1 MRQESDTVCIVSL
14 PRKHVRLN
22 VEVEIYRYVQTLQR
36 ICQLSELEKSM
47 FVVVNVKIALEFS
60 LGILPNALILSDEQL
75 IFFNK
80 ITVLGKSRP
89 EMLKLETIITQ

>member
-1 MRQESDTVCIVSL
+1 
-14 PRKHVRLN
+14 
-22 VEVEIYRYVQTLQR
+22 
-36 ICQLSELEKSM
+36 M